1 MFILSQPI
9 WLALLIPLSI
19 LWAFW
24 PMPTRLLRV
33 LRAVTLLV
41 LVLAMAQP
49 SIKLPDR
56 AGTIVVV
63 ADRSDSMPGD
73 ASAQAKEAVDL
84 IQRGMGARD
93 QLAVVSFG
101 QQTAV
106 ERPPQR
112 GEFPG
117 FTAQVGADA
126 SNLADALDS
135 ALALIPPDA
144 PGRILIVSD
153 GKWTGR
159 DPLAAAARAAGRG
172 IAMDHRLLSRPSVND
187 LAIQSFH
194 TPETVLPGQAYIMTA
209 WVQSPVEQTIEYQL
223 SRGTT
228 VIAAGKKEVPAGRSR
243 LLFRDRATT
252 PGTTQYQL
260 TLKSAAADPVP
271 ENNAARALVGVR
283 GPKPILVLSESAESG
298 YAQLLRKGRVDLDAR
313 TPAETRWTLEELSR
327 YSAVVIENVMAS
339 QVGSAGMET
348 LAAWVETTGSGLM
361 ITGGRKSFGPGGYFG
376 SPLDRVLPISME
388 MRKEHRKLQLAIVVA
403 LDRSGSMSAPAGGGK
418 KKIDLANIGTV
429 QVLDLLGPTDELGVI
444 AVDSTAHTM
453 VDLAPVDVVR
463 GQRSRILSIES
474 MGGGI
479 FIYEALAAASQMVM
493 KAKAETKHIILFAD
507 AADSEVPGQYV
518 ALLEKTREAGITV
531 SVIGMGTET
540 DVDANLLK
548 DIAARGG
555 GQIYFSNSPEEFPRI
570 FAQDTFTVA
579 RSTFIEDSTPL
590 KVTGGFSTLGGQ
602 GDWQPPALGGYNLT
616 YLKPEANLALVTTD
630 EYAAPIVAAW
640 QVGSGRALAFTGE
653 ADGKHAGDLAKW
665 PSVGDFH
672 ATLARWTAGEQPTLP
687 ENMLLTQEV
696 RDGACFVQLHL
707 DPERTNEPFATP
719 TRVKVLHGLPGNP
732 PGKLTLPMQW
742 KSADLLEAVVSLR
755 GRETALNTV
764 EIPGL
769 NPVSLPPVCLMYSP
783 EFAPEQA
790 GRGRVTLEKLSAT
803 TSGESRVDLPG
814 IWKSL
819 PSKPQFVDLAVWLV
833 LFGLLVYLV
842 EIFERRTGWLGARSR
857 RGQEAEP
864 TTTESERLLPS
875 TPTKMKP
882 SALDLIVWRRQQK
895 PKADAQQRV
904 PTTPGRADL
913 PVGQSATPAEASSG
927 PTSQLEAL
935 RLARKRA
942 QDRRGRE

>member
-1 MFILSQPI
+1 MLIFSQPV
-9 WLALLIPLSI
+9 WLALLIPLGI
-19 LWAFW
+19 VWALW
-24 PMPTRLLRV
+24 PMPTRLLRG
-33 LRAVTLLV
+33 LRAVVLAA

-49 SIKLPDR
+49 AIKLPDR
-56 AGTIVVV
+56 AGTVVVV
-63 ADRSDSMPGD
+63 ADRSDSMPAG
-73 ASAQAKEAVDL
+73 AGAAAKEAVDL

-101 QQTAV
+101 QQVAV
-106 ERPPQR
+106 EQPPQR

-144 PGRILIVSD
+144 PGRILVVSD

-172 IAMDHRLLSRPSVND
+172 IAMDHRLLARPSVND
-187 LAIQSFH
+187 LAIQSFQ

-223 SRGTT
+223 ARGAT
-228 VIAAGKKEVPAGRSR
+228 VIASGKKEIPAGRSR

-260 TLKSAAADPVP
+260 SVKSDAADPVP
-271 ENNAARALVGVR
+271 ENNLARALVGVR
-283 GPKPILVLSESAESG
+283 GPKPILVLSSTKESG
-298 YAQLLRKGRVDLDAR
+298 YVQLLRRGRVDLEAR
-313 TPAETRWTLEELSR
+313 TPAETRWTLEELAR
-327 YSAVVIENVMAS
+327 YSGVVLENVLAS
-339 QVGSAGMET
+339 QVGSAGMEM
-348 LAAWVETTGSGLM
+348 LSAWVETTGSGLM
-361 ITGGRKSFGPGGYFG
+361 ITGGRKSYGPGGYFG
-376 SPLDRVLPISME
+376 SPLDRILPVSME
-388 MRKEHRKLQLAIVVA
+388 MRKEHRKLQLAIVVV

-444 AVDSTAHTM
+444 AVDSRPHTM
-453 VDLAPVDVVR
+453 VELAPVDSVR

-479 FIYEALAAASQMVM
+479 FIYEGLAAGSQMVM

-507 AADSEVPGQYV
+507 AADSEEPGQYQ

-531 SVIGMGTET
+531 SVIGMGTEA

-555 GQIYFSNSPEEFPRI
+555 GQIYFSNTPEEFPRI

-579 RSTFIEDSTPL
+579 RSTFIEDATPL

-616 YLKPEANLALVTTD
+616 YLKPEANLALVTQD
-630 EYAAPIVAAW
+630 EYAAPVVAAW

-653 ADGKHAGDLAKW
+653 ADGKYAGDLAKW
-665 PSVGDFH
+665 GNVGDFH

-687 ENMLLTQEV
+687 DNMLLTQEV

-719 TRVKVLHGLPGNP
+719 PRVKVLHGLPGAP
-732 PGKLTLPMQW
+732 PAKLTLPMQW
-742 KSADLLEAVVSLR
+742 KSADLLEAVVALR
-755 GRETALNTV
+755 GSETALNTV

-769 NPVSLPPVCLMYSP
+769 NALSLPPVCLLYSP

-803 TSGESRVDLPG
+803 TSGEARVDLPG
-814 IWKSL
+814 IWKAL
-819 PSKPQFVDLAVWLV
+819 PTKPQFVDLAVWLV
-833 LFGLLVYLV
+833 LSALLVYLA
-842 EIFERRTGWLGARSR
+842 EIFERRTGWLG
-857 RGQEAEP
+857 
-864 TTTESERLLPS
+864 RLFG
-875 TPTKMKP
+875 KK
-882 SALDLIVWRRQQK
+882 SAPENVQ
-895 PKADAQQRV
+895 V
-904 PTTPGRADL
+904 
-913 PVGQSATPAEASSG
+913 ATPDSEAATSSKRPASAFDQIVFRRKQKAIASAGTPSEARPDTAPAASEASRS
-927 PTSQLEAL
+927 PEAAPADQLEAL

-942 QDRRGRE
+942 QERRGKE